1 MPNCIAATATLAVG
15 GGLESREKDLIVA
28 AEEPVTSPDQHAPTP
43 VKAARIAGTVVIV
56 MLLLMLFGNHE
67 GNVES
72 IWLIGTAGILAAII
86 IIDVVLRRNGLRD

>member
-1 MPNCIAATATLAVG
+1 MPDCIAATATRAVG

-72 IWLIGTAGILAAII
+72 IWLIGIAGLLAVIM
-86 IIDVVLRRNGLRD
+86 IIDIVLRRNGLRD

>member
-1 MPNCIAATATLAVG
+1 M
-15 GGLESREKDLIVA
+15 A

-72 IWLIGTAGILAAII
+72 IWLIGIAGLLAVIM
-86 IIDVVLRRNGLRD
+86 IIDIVLRRNGLRD

>member
-1 MPNCIAATATLAVG
+1 M
-15 GGLESREKDLIVA
+15 A

-43 VKAARIAGTVVIV
+43 GKAARVAGVVVIV

-67 GNVES
+67 GNVEA
-72 IWLIGTAGILAAII
+72 IWLIAIAGTLAAIL